1 MQTIKKALAA
11 LGKILLAE
19 ILKPIEEIKE
29 EQREQGKR
37 LDKLTEHV
45 EELHGGDAIIK
56 ECDLASLDNQICTR
70 IAKCRDRRYT
80 TAEDRRI
87 VTRMHQAYQSRGGNH
102 GEENEY
108 KIFCALMT
116 QEEYERSVASEKR

>member
-1 MQTIKKALAA
+1 MGVKKWLGALLAR

-19 ILKPIEEIKE
+19 IVEPIEDIRKT
-29 EQREQGKR
+29 QKAQAAR
-37 LDKLTEHV
+37 LDQIVRHID
-45 EELHGGDAIIK
+45 ELHCGDATIK

-70 IAKCRDRRYT
+70 IAKCRSRGFT

-87 VTRMHQAYQSRGGNH
+87 VTRMHEAYRARGGNH

-108 KIFCALMT
+108 AVFCRLKT
-116 QEEYERSVASEKR
+116 EEEHERSKEA

>member
-1 MQTIKKALAA
+1 MQTIKKLLGA

-19 ILKPIEEIKE
+19 ILKPIEEIKD
-29 EQREQGKR
+29 EQKAQRKTIDGIV
-37 LDKLTEHV
+37 EHM
-45 EELHGGDAIIK
+45 EELHHDDPVTK

-70 IAKCRDRRYT
+70 IAKCRERGYT

-87 VTRMHQAYQSRGGNH
+87 VTRMHEAYRKRGGNH

-108 KIFCALMT
+108 AVFCRLPT
-116 QEEYERSVASEKR
+116 KEEFERSMNND

>member
-1 MQTIKKALAA
+1 MQTIKKLLGA

-19 ILKPIEEIKE
+19 ILKPIEEIKK

-87 VTRMHQAYQSRGGNH
+87 VTRMHEAYQSRGGNH

-108 KIFCALMT
+108 EIFCALMT
-116 QEEYERSVASEKR
+116 QEEYERSKKHD

>member
-70 IAKCRDRRYT
+70 IAKCRDRQYT